1 MTSLRLHHRARPPCG
16 GCASW
21 VVAVLALPWA
31 TVPCA
36 AQDKSGVS
44 PTTIS
49 RPTGPGSLEGLGD
62 AFQPALN
69 SGTARY
75 QYAFKLPAGIAGMN
89 PVLSLRYD
97 GGLGF
102 GPAGVGWTFD
112 PGSIRRQ
119 TDKGLPRY
127 ADGDPIAPPDRFL
140 GIDGEELVPLQNG
153 FFLAKIEGAF
163 VRYRRVGDSWE
174 AHAKNGSKLEFGLTD
189 EARLSDPTGTMVY
202 QWCLQRQ
209 TDTNSNVV
217 EYEYARPSAEDR
229 QVYLSGIRYGA
240 GGPPWAHV
248 YAVRLFYEDRPDPR
262 TDYRSGFLVQST
274 QRLTRVDVLHNDALI
289 RRYELGYA
297 AHPHW
302 SLLTTITH
310 LGDDAATALPTTTFA
325 YAVFDPGDPHV
336 ALSANGHI
344 IGAVN
349 EPGAVFDNQQ
359 VDLIDLNADGLPDLL
374 STGTGHA
381 VYLNRGVEFSKSGE
395 AHLHWEG
402 PLVVTADDI
411 RALSQ
416 NLTQSNVHLADMTGD
431 GVADLVVTEP
441 GLVEYFEN
449 TGQNG
454 WGVGQLMSTQQS
466 PPPAPFGL
474 NGAHVRTADLDFD
487 KRIDIIKSDFG
498 AYSLWYNLGDNQYS
512 DEVVVAGAFYLGQF
526 VDFADRGVDL
536 ADVNGD
542 RLLDI
547 VKITAISVVYFPSMG
562 FGRFDTPI
570 EMALPD
576 RALDDS
582 PNGNLSRAKMIDI
595 NGDGLADLVV
605 ERAEGNH
612 LWFWLNLGNDSFA
625 PSCVVTGLPALSATA
640 AVRWADING
649 NGTTDLVYGD
659 STQFTSK
666 IQAVDL
672 AVLIAG
678 TPHLNALTAIDNGF
692 GRRTEIE
699 YGSSTEYFLNAHRA
713 GHPWSTAVPFPVQ
726 VVARTVT
733 SIGLDLDGYP
743 DEGPDGDIYVSEF
756 VYRDGFYDY
765 LEKQF
770 RGFAFVKKIEHG
782 DERFGGSRAPALVTR
797 MAFHT
802 GAPDG
807 IDNDGNGQTD
817 EAHPWNGREEEALKG
832 VELWHERTSLPDDPT
847 RDGHFAADAVVFD
860 RVVNSWTLRT
870 LSSSSGG
877 PLPSSLGAGYTADD
891 EYQRTI
897 RHAVLT
903 RVETTL
909 VERQTDP
916 ALHKSLER
924 RMDLDTLGNTSFE
937 WNLGDLTDTT
947 DDIHTEY
954 EYARNETAWIMDRV
968 SRTVQRDGG
977 SAGAFVSESR
987 NYFDGAPFAGLPLGQ
1002 LGSRG
1007 NLHRSEA
1014 LISGG
1019 TVPPLTERSYLRGD
1033 PRDPGGKV
1041 ETLRQQLSA
1050 FGNPIVMLDG
1060 NALLASG
1067 LPDGQGHERHIEYD
1081 PFFHR
1086 FPIRE
1091 TIVVGA
1097 GRPNLEVT
1105 ADYHFGF
1112 GTPLSISDFNGHKT
1126 HYRYDAL
1133 GRLSAEVLPG
1143 DPQDQPTRSYAYD
1156 WKAPFSA
1163 ITTTAHA
1170 REGGSPA
1177 VVSTQYFD
1185 GLGRSLG
1192 MFNAGGPVADQI
1204 TMYNPRGQ
1212 AWRVF
1217 QPYFGEPTAGGA
1229 WLPPAPAWHATDTTY
1244 DAIGRIVQS
1253 ISPADNSGIRAQRS
1267 TLYLPLTTIESD
1279 GEDNDATGPHANT
1292 PRTLIYDG
1300 LNRLIEVREME
1311 TLSPADSGEFVTR
1324 YRYAMP
1330 DLPAEIEDANGNI
1343 KYMRYDGLGRR
1354 IFMNDCNRGHLTST
1368 FDAVG
1373 NVLHTVD
1380 AKGQRIDF
1388 AYDGAN
1394 RLLSEDYLD
1403 DGTPLSLQRS
1413 PDVVFH
1419 YDLPAPDYPWLRNT
1433 PGQLAW
1439 IEDHTGAEFRAYDAR
1454 GQLETVVKRV
1464 AQPDGSTREFTTV
1477 IMADSLGREYQMA
1490 YPSGS
1495 IVRRQYNAR
1504 GLLEAISGFVDSL
1517 TYDASGQKKS
1527 CDYSNSATTTYF
1539 YDPRLRLTKLL
1550 TQSVTGVWQ
1559 DLAYSLDQAD
1569 NIVAIHDGRSLSPGD
1584 PRTQT
1589 ATFDLDNSYRLQRA
1603 IGTGYGT
1610 IEYDYDRL
1618 GNMVHQSSPDIGDPL
1633 IDMGA
1638 MTSGGLLGT
1647 FGRVGRAAGEA
1658 PGPHALTA
1666 ANGGTAAHSFDYDA
1680 NGNMT
1685 AHGSTSYEFD
1695 FKNRLGSIVNG
1706 GPDTRYLYDHSDR
1719 RVIKRVD
1726 GAQTTYINKGSEVRD
1741 GRMIQYVFA
1750 GDTRVAQF
1758 EGLLPPPATV
1768 AQRIPLAVG
1777 WNLVSFQVDPGETN
1791 PAVLLAE
1798 FAMSVETVFGFDGIT
1813 YISWQP
1819 SVGGP
1824 LSQLRPNHGYWI
1836 LMRDPAEWMV
1846 EGPLNTT
1853 PVEIAADAW
1862 SLIGLPGM
1870 APRSRTDLQSDLP
1883 NARAV
1888 WAYAGDLHGWQV
1900 MNLDSPSWLN
1910 TLHTT
1915 AAGLGYWVMP
1925 DSSAELTPPPPSMM
1939 PPVFYHPDHLGSTN
1953 LTTGIDGTL
1962 RSEMV
1967 YYPFGAIRYQANHN
1981 LDSAPLP
1988 AYGFSDK
1995 ERDAESGL
2003 NYFEARY
2010 CDTALS
2016 RFTAVDPTI
2025 ALDPMRFART
2035 PQVLNLYAYAANNPL
2050 RYVDPTGHD
2059 PTPAQQAKQEKVKSA
2074 GSFFDILGG
2083 VVEATKDAVKS
2094 AVPKPT
2100 QAAPSLVPVVPRAGL
2115 GGAFAKVAKSVTPV
2129 LGTVGQ
2135 GVGVVT
2141 GGLGVAETLH
2151 GVESKNDIR
2160 IIGGL
2165 ADAAASL
2172 VGLAGGTLGAAGA
2185 GGYAV
2190 GGLIAPVIDK
2200 NTGHFERSTA
2210 KGHVAES
2217 LMTKATGNET
2227 LGKVFGAATAGV
2239 ESVLPGQSDTTLGV
2253 LKWLTD

>member
-1 MTSLRLHHRARPPCG
+1 MNPSRLYQHAWPPCG
-16 GCASW
+16 RALW
-21 VVAVLALPWA
+21 VFAVLALSWA
-31 TVPCA
+31 TKQCA

-49 RPTGPGSLEGLGD
+49 RPSGPGSLEGLGD

-69 SGTARY
+69 TGMARY
-75 QYAFKLPAGIAGMN
+75 QYSFMLPAGIAGLN
-89 PVLSLRYD
+89 PTLSLRYD

-102 GPAGVGWTFD
+102 GPLGVGWTFD

-119 TDKGLPRY
+119 TDKGMPRY
-127 ADGDPIAPPDRFL
+127 ADHDPMVPSDRFL

-153 FFLAKIEGAF
+153 FFVAKIEGAF

-174 AHAKNGSKLEFGLTD
+174 AHARNGTRLEFGLTD
-189 EARLSDPTGTMVY
+189 EARLSDPTGSMVY

-209 TDTNSNVV
+209 TDTNGNVV
-217 EYEYARPSAEDR
+217 EYEYARPSAADR
-229 QVYLSGIRYGA
+229 QVYLSSIRYGA
-240 GGPPWAHV
+240 GSPPWTHY
-248 YAVRLFYEDRPDPR
+248 YAVQLFYEDRPDPR
-262 TDYRSGFLVQST
+262 TEYRSGFLVRSSK
-274 QRLTRVDVLHNDALI
+274 RLTRVDLLHNDALI
-289 RRYELGYA
+289 RRYDLGYA

-310 LGDDAATALPTTTFA
+310 WGDDAATALPTTTFA
-325 YAVFDPGDPHV
+325 YAVFDPGDPAV
-336 ALSANGHI
+336 QLSAAGQI
-344 IGAVN
+344 ITAVN

-359 VDLIDLNADGLPDLL
+359 VDLLDLNADGLPDLL
-374 STGTGHA
+374 STDTGHA
-381 VYLNRGVEFSKSGE
+381 VYLNRGVERSEFGE
-395 AHLHWEG
+395 PQLKWEG
-402 PLVVTADDI
+402 PLVVTADDT

-416 NLTQSNVHLADMTGD
+416 NLAQTNVHLADMTGD

-449 TGQNG
+449 IGQNG

-474 NGAHVRTADLDFD
+474 DGAHIRTADLDFD

-498 AYSLWYNLGDNQYS
+498 AYSLWYNLGGNLYS
-512 DEVVVAGAFYLGQF
+512 DEVIVDGMFYVGQF

-547 VKITAISVVYFPSMG
+547 VKITSISVVYFPDMG

-605 ERAEGNH
+605 ERAEANH
-612 LWFWLNLGNDSFA
+612 LWFWLNLGNDAFA
-625 PSCVVTGLPALSATA
+625 PSRVVTGLPALSPSA

-659 STQFTSK
+659 STQFNSK

-699 YGSSTEYFLNAHRA
+699 YRSSTDYFLDAHRA
-713 GHPWSTAVPFPVQ
+713 GHPWSSAVPFPVH
-726 VVARTVT
+726 VVARTTT

-743 DEGPDGDIYVSEF
+743 DEGALGDQYLVDF
-756 VYRDGFYDY
+756 DYRDGYYDS

-770 RGFAFVKKIEHG
+770 RGFAFVKKTEHG
-782 DERFGGSRAPALVTR
+782 DERFGGARAPTLVTR

-807 IDNDGNGQTD
+807 LDNDGNGQTD
-817 EAHPWNGREEEALKG
+817 EVHPWNGREEEALKG
-832 VELWHERTSLPDDPT
+832 VERWHERTSLPDDST

-860 RVVNSWTLRT
+860 RVVNTWTPRN
-870 LSSSSGG
+870 LSGAAGG
-877 PLPSSLGAGYTADD
+877 PLPDLLGAGYTAAD
-891 EYQRTI
+891 EYQRTV

-916 ALHKSLER
+916 AQHKSLEHR
-924 RMDLDTLGNTSFE
+924 FDLDSLGNRSFD
-937 WNLGDLTDTT
+937 WNLGDQADPT
-947 DDIHTEY
+947 DDLYTEFD
-954 EYARNETAWIMDRV
+954 YARNETAWIMDRV

-977 SAGAFVSESR
+977 PTGAFVSESR
-987 NYFDGAPFAGLPLGQ
+987 NYFDGAPFVGLPLGQ
-1002 LGSRG
+1002 LGARG

-1014 LISGG
+1014 IISGG
-1019 TVPPLTERSYLRGD
+1019 TVPALTERSYLRGD
-1033 PRDPGGKV
+1033 PRDPAGTV
-1041 ETLRQQLSA
+1041 DTLRQQLSP

-1060 NALLASG
+1060 NALLVSG
-1067 LPDGQGHERHIEYD
+1067 LPDGQGHERRIEYD

-1086 FPIRE
+1086 FPTKEI
-1091 TIVVGA
+1091 IVVGA

-1112 GTPLSISDFNGHKT
+1112 GLPLSVSEFNGHIS

-1133 GRLSAEVLPG
+1133 GRLSAEILPG
-1143 DPQDQPTRSYAYD
+1143 DPHNEPTRSYAYD

-1163 ITTTAHA
+1163 ITTIAHA
-1170 REGGSPA
+1170 REGGSPP
-1177 VVSTQYFD
+1177 VISSQYFD
-1185 GLGRSLG
+1185 GLGRTLG
-1192 MFNAGGPVADQI
+1192 KSEAGGPVADQI
-1204 TMYNPRGQ
+1204 TMYNSRGQ

-1229 WLPPAPAWHATDTTY
+1229 WLPPAPAWHATDTVY
-1244 DAIGRIVQS
+1244 DAIGRIVES

-1267 TLYLPLTTIESD
+1267 TQHLPLTTIESD

-1292 PRTLIYDG
+1292 PRTLVYDG
-1300 LNRLIEVREME
+1300 LQRLVEVRELE
-1311 TLSPADSGEFVTR
+1311 DLSQADSGVFVTR

-1330 DLPAEIEDANGNI
+1330 DLPAEIEDAKGNI

-1368 FDAVG
+1368 FDPVG
-1373 NVLHTVD
+1373 NVLHTID
-1380 AKGQRIDF
+1380 AAGQRIDF
-1388 AYDGAN
+1388 TYDGAN

-1403 DGTPLSLQRS
+1403 DATPLSLQRS
-1413 PDVVFH
+1413 PDVIFH
-1419 YDLPAPDYPWLRNT
+1419 YDWPAPDYSWLPNT
-1433 PGQLAW
+1433 RGQLAW
-1439 IEDHTGAEFRAYDAR
+1439 VEDHIGAEFRAYDAR

-1464 AQPDGSTREFTTV
+1464 TQLDGASRDFKTV
-1477 IMADSLGREYQMA
+1477 ILADSLGREYQTT
-1490 YPSGS
+1490 YPDGS
-1495 IVRRQYNAR
+1495 VVQRHYNAR
-1504 GLLEAISGFVDSL
+1504 GLMEAVPGFVDSL
-1517 TYDASGQKKS
+1517 NYAPSGQKAS
-1527 CDYSNSATTTYF
+1527 CAFANGAVASHF
-1539 YDPRLRLTKLL
+1539 YDPRLRLTQLV
-1550 TQSVTGVWQ
+1550 TSSVTGVSQ
-1559 DLAYSLDQAD
+1559 DLTYSHDQAD

-1584 PRTQT
+1584 PRSQT
-1589 ATFDLDNSYRLQRA
+1589 VAFDLDNSYRLQRA
-1603 IGTGYGT
+1603 VGTGYGT

-1618 GNMVHQSSPDIGDPL
+1618 GNMVHQSSPDINDPL

-1647 FGRVGRAAGEA
+1647 SGRVGRAPGEA

-1666 ANGGTAAHSFDYDA
+1666 AHGGAVDHSFDYDA
-1680 NGNMT
+1680 NGNMI
-1685 AHGSTSYEFD
+1685 AHGSTGYGFD
-1695 FKNRLGSIVNG
+1695 FKNRLGSIVKG
-1706 GPDTRYLYDHSDR
+1706 GADTRYLYDHSNR
-1719 RVIKRVD
+1719 RVVKRVD
-1726 GAQTTYINKGSEVRD
+1726 GAQTTYVSKGSEIRD

-1750 GDTRVAQF
+1750 GDTRVAHF
-1758 EGLLPPPATV
+1758 DGALPPPPAV
-1768 AQRIPLAVG
+1768 VQRIPLATG
-1777 WNLVSFQVDPGETN
+1777 WNLVSFQVDPGTTD
-1791 PAVLLAE
+1791 PAALLAGL
-1798 FAMSVETVFGFDGIT
+1798 ATSVEAVIGHDVAGFAA
-1813 YISWQP
+1813 WR
-1819 SVGGP
+1819 P
-1824 LSQLRPNHGYWI
+1824 LSGGSLSHLLPNHGYWV
-1836 LMRDPAEWMV
+1836 LMRAPAEWIV
-1846 EGPLNTT
+1846 QGPLSTA
-1853 PVEIAADAW
+1853 PVEIAANAW

-1870 APRSRTDLQSDLP
+1870 APRSVGDLKNELP
-1883 NARAV
+1883 SARAV
-1888 WAYAGDLHGWQV
+1888 WAYAGDLHGWRV
-1900 MNLDSPSWLN
+1900 MNLDSPFWLN

-1915 AAGLGYWVMP
+1915 AAGLGYWVIP
-1925 DSSAELTPPPPSMM
+1925 DSSAELTPPQPPVV

-1953 LTTGIDGTL
+1953 LTTDTKGAVL
-1962 RSEMV
+1962 SEVV
-1967 YYPFGAIRYQANHN
+1967 YYPFGAIRHSVN
-1981 LDSAPLP
+1981 LRTGSSALP

-1995 ERDAESGL
+1995 ERDTESGL

-2035 PQVLNLYAYAANNPL
+2035 PQALNLYAYAANNPL
-2050 RYVDPTGHD
+2050 RYIDPTGHE

-2074 GSFFDILGG
+2074 GSFFDIVGG
-2083 VVEATKDAVKS
+2083 VVEATKDAVES

-2115 GGAFAKVAKSVTPV
+2115 GGAFAKVVKSATPV
-2129 LGTVGQ
+2129 LSTVGQ

-2141 GGLGVAETLH
+2141 GALGVAETLH
-2151 GVESKNDIR
+2151 GVESKNDMR
-2160 IIGGL
+2160 IVGGIS
-2165 ADAAASL
+2165 DAAASL

-2185 GGYAV
+2185 GGYAI

-2210 KGHVAES
+2210 KGHAAES

-2227 LGKVFGAATAGV
+2227 IGKIYGAATAGV